1 MRPDDIT
8 PTPAER
14 AGVERAK
21 DLLVRVAGERAM
33 RELDPLDPAEAAF
46 LEWYAREAR
55 ATLSAAERRRLEGGA
70 DRFVR
75 DVLARRAAERSRVR
89 EVAAEPES
97 APAWEEGTL
106 AQVVVAAA
114 RVRHAPALEL
124 SVAAGAGRELW
135 DEPCDRWIPLPDGT
149 PDGRYVALRVTG
161 DSMVPLLHDGDTIL
175 VKLGDELAQDA
186 VVVARVPDGGY
197 VVKRV
202 GGFAGS
208 RVELASLNPDYP
220 PIVIPRDP
228 SLVLGTVLLRWC
240 THPAEERRGRGTGPY
255 Q

>member
-1 MRPDDIT
+1 MRYDDTT
-8 PTPAER
+8 PTASER
-14 AGVERAK
+14 VAIERAK
-21 DLLVRVAGERAM
+21 DLLVRIAGERAM
-33 RELDPLDPAEAAF
+33 ERLDPSDPSEAAF

-55 ATLSAAERRRLEGGA
+55 LTLSVGERQILDAGA

-75 DVLARRAAERSRVR
+75 GVQARRAVDRTRVR
-89 EVAAEPES
+89 EIAAEPES

-106 AQVVVAAA
+106 AQVVAAAA
-114 RVRHAPALEL
+114 RVRHAPAVEL
-124 SVAAGAGRELW
+124 SVAAGVGRELW

-175 VKLGDELAQDA
+175 VKLGDELVPDA

-202 GGFAGS
+202 GGLAGS
-208 RVELASLNPDYP
+208 RVELVSLNPDYP
-220 PIVIPRDP
+220 PIVISRDP

-240 THPAEERRGRGTGPY
+240 SHGEPSVH
-255 Q
+255 

>member
-1 MRPDDIT
+1 VRYDDNALSA
-8 PTPAER
+8 PER
-14 AGVERAK
+14 AALERAK
-21 DLLVRVAGERAM
+21 DLLVRLAGERAM
-33 RELDPLDPAEAAF
+33 GRLDPSDAAEARF

-55 ATLSAAERRRLEGGA
+55 ATLSVAEQARLDAGA

-75 DVLARRAAERSRVR
+75 TIRSRRALERSRVR
-89 EVAAEPES
+89 EVASEPES

-106 AQVVVAAA
+106 AQVVAAAA
-114 RVRHAPALEL
+114 RVRHAPAIEL
-124 SVAAGAGRELW
+124 SVAAGVGRELW
-135 DEPCDRWIPLPDGT
+135 DEPCERWIPLPDDA

-175 VKLGDELAQDA
+175 VKLGEEIVPDA

-202 GGFAGS
+202 GGVAGS
-208 RVELASLNPDYP
+208 RVELESLNPDYP
-220 PIVIPRDP
+220 PIVIARDP

-240 THPAEERRGRGTGPY
+240 THGDQPVH
-255 Q
+255 

>member
-1 MRPDDIT
+1 VRYDDNALSA
-8 PTPAER
+8 PER
-14 AGVERAK
+14 AALERAK
-21 DLLVRVAGERAM
+21 DLLVRLAGERAM
-33 RELDPLDPAEAAF
+33 GRLDPSDAAEAMF

-55 ATLSAAERRRLEGGA
+55 ATLSVAEQARLDAGA

-75 DVLARRAAERSRVR
+75 TIRSRRALERSRVR
-89 EVAAEPES
+89 EVASEPES

-106 AQVVVAAA
+106 AQVVAAAA
-114 RVRHAPALEL
+114 RVRHAPAIEM
-124 SVAAGAGRELW
+124 SVAAGVGRELW
-135 DEPCDRWIPLPDGT
+135 DEPCERWIPLPDDA

-175 VKLGDELAQDA
+175 VKLGEEIVPDA

-202 GGFAGS
+202 GGVAGS
-208 RVELASLNPDYP
+208 RVELESLNPDYP
-220 PIVIPRDP
+220 PIVIARDP

-240 THPAEERRGRGTGPY
+240 THGDQPVH
-255 Q
+255 

>member
-1 MRPDDIT
+1 VRYDDNALSA
-8 PTPAER
+8 PER
-14 AGVERAK
+14 AALERAK
-21 DLLVRVAGERAM
+21 DLLVRLAGERAM
-33 RELDPLDPAEAAF
+33 GRLDPSDAAEAMF

-55 ATLSAAERRRLEGGA
+55 ATLSVAERARLDAGA

-75 DVLARRAAERSRVR
+75 TIRSRRALERSRVR
-89 EVAAEPES
+89 EVASEPES

-106 AQVVVAAA
+106 AQVVAAAA
-114 RVRHAPALEL
+114 RVRHAPAIEL
-124 SVAAGAGRELW
+124 SVAAGVGRELW
-135 DEPCDRWIPLPDGT
+135 DEPCERWIPLPDDA

-175 VKLGDELAQDA
+175 VKLGEEIVPDA

-202 GGFAGS
+202 GGVAGS
-208 RVELASLNPDYP
+208 RVELESLNPDYP
-220 PIVIPRDP
+220 PIVIARDP

-240 THPAEERRGRGTGPY
+240 THGDQPVH
-255 Q
+255 

>member
-1 MRPDDIT
+1 VRYDDNALSA
-8 PTPAER
+8 PER
-14 AGVERAK
+14 AALERAK
-21 DLLVRVAGERAM
+21 DLLVRLAGERAM
-33 RELDPLDPAEAAF
+33 GRLDPSDAAEAMF

-55 ATLSAAERRRLEGGA
+55 ATLSVAERARLDAGA

-75 DVLARRAAERSRVR
+75 TIRSRRALERSRVR
-89 EVAAEPES
+89 EVASEPES

-106 AQVVVAAA
+106 AQVVAAAA
-114 RVRHAPALEL
+114 RIRHAPAIEL
-124 SVAAGAGRELW
+124 SVAAGVGRELW
-135 DEPCDRWIPLPDGT
+135 DEPCERWIPLPDDA

-175 VKLGDELAQDA
+175 VKLGEEIVPDA

-202 GGFAGS
+202 GGVAGS
-208 RVELASLNPDYP
+208 RVELESLNPDYP
-220 PIVIPRDP
+220 PIVIARDP

-240 THPAEERRGRGTGPY
+240 THGDQPVH
-255 Q
+255 

>member
-1 MRPDDIT
+1 MRYDDTT
-8 PTPAER
+8 PNAAER
-14 AGVERAK
+14 AGIERAK

-33 RELDPLDPAEAAF
+33 DRLDPHDPQESRF

-55 ATLSAAERRRLEGGA
+55 LTLSVAERHKLDAGA

-75 DVLARRAAERSRVR
+75 EVRARRSMQRSRVR

-106 AQVVVAAA
+106 AQVLTAAA
-114 RVRHAPALEL
+114 RARYVPALDL

-135 DEPCDRWIPLPDGT
+135 DEPCDRWIPLPEGS
-149 PDGRYVALRVTG
+149 PDGKYVALRVTG

-175 VKLGDELAQDA
+175 VKLGDELVPDA

-202 GGFAGS
+202 GGIAGS
-208 RVELASLNPDYP
+208 RVELASLNADYP

-240 THPAEERRGRGTGPY
+240 THGTAAA
-255 Q
+255 

>member
-1 MRPDDIT
+1 MRYDDTT
-8 PTPAER
+8 PNAADR
-14 AGVERAK
+14 AGIERAK
-21 DLLVRVAGERAM
+21 DLVVRVAGERAM
-33 RELDPLDPAEAAF
+33 DRLDPLDPQEARF
-46 LEWYAREAR
+46 LEWCAREAR
-55 ATLSAAERRRLEGGA
+55 LTLSVAERQKLDRGA

-75 DVLARRAAERSRVR
+75 EVRARRSIQRSRVR

-106 AQVVVAAA
+106 AQVLTAAA
-114 RVRHAPALEL
+114 RARYAPVLDL

-135 DEPCDRWIPLPDGT
+135 DEPCDRWIPLPEGS
-149 PDGRYVALRVTG
+149 PDGKYVALRVTG

-175 VKLGDELAQDA
+175 VKLGDELVPDA

-202 GGFAGS
+202 GGIAGS
-208 RVELASLNPDYP
+208 RVELASLNAEYP
-220 PIVIPRDP
+220 SIVIPRDP

-240 THPAEERRGRGTGPY
+240 THGERSMH
-255 Q
+255 